1 MKTSSIAS
9 FHFTTWDFFKQNLR
23 YYRKGKG
30 YTQERFAER
39 CNISASYYA
48 KLEAPNCTE
57 LPSPKL
63 LTHLAFHLDVDVMD
77 LFWVDWEVANKGAK

>member
-1 MKTSSIAS
+1 MKTSSIAN
-9 FHFTTWDFFKQNLR
+9 FHLTTWGFFKQNLR
-23 YYRKGKG
+23 YYRKNKD
-30 YTQERFAER
+30 YTQEQFAER

-63 LTHLAFHLDVDVMD
+63 LTRLAFHLDVDVMD
-77 LFWVDWEVANKGAK
+77 LFWVDEDVL